1 MRIATCLQPSEAVV
15 HRRDGHYTR
24 GPDMAVADLTKN
36 AVDVLPEGGLERKL
50 ALGRPLRVKLGVD
63 PTGPDIHLGFAVV
76 LRRLAAFQAEGHTA
90 VLIVGDYTAR
100 IGDPSGRSKE
110 RKVLP
115 DEVLDANAKLFADQ
129 AFRILDRDRTE
140 IRFNGEWLGK
150 LDYAELVRLTR
161 TGTVA
166 RLLERDDFAKRFAA
180 REPISVS
187 ELLYPFAQGYDSVA
201 VEADVEVGGTDQLY
215 NLLMGRDVMEH
226 YGQEPQAIVTYEL
239 LVGIDGVE
247 KMAKSTGN
255 YIGIDEPPEEQF
267 GKTMSIPD
275 TAMEQWWRLC
285 LDREPPGGDPME
297 AKLALARGIVELYHG
312 AEAAARAE
320 EHFTRVVREHQPPTD
335 GVSEI
340 RLPDGD
346 PVHLPAVLASAFGV
360 TTSEAR
366 RLIAQ
371 GGVRVNGDVA
381 TELDVPRSA
390 LKGALVQAG
399 KRRYARLTVP

>member
-1 MRIATCLQPSEAVV
+1 MGL
-15 HRRDGHYTR
+15 
-24 GPDMAVADLTKN
+24 ADLTRN
-36 AVDVLPEGGLERKL
+36 AVDVLPEGGLEQKL
-50 ALGRPLRVKLGVD
+50 ARGRPLRVKLGID

-76 LRRLAAFQAEGHTA
+76 LRRLAAFQADGHTA

-110 RKVLP
+110 RQVLP
-115 DEVLDANAKLFADQ
+115 DDVLDANAELFAEQ
-129 AFRILDRDRTE
+129 VFRILDRERTE
-140 IRFNGEWLGK
+140 IRFNGEWLGN
-150 LDYAELVRLTR
+150 LDYAEIVRLTR

-166 RLLERDDFAKRFAA
+166 RLLERDDFAKRFTA

-226 YGQEPQAIVTYEL
+226 YGQEPQAVVTYEL
-239 LVGIDGVE
+239 LVGTDGIE
-247 KMAKSTGN
+247 KMGKSTGN
-255 YIGIDEPPEEQF
+255 YVGIDEPPEEQF

-275 TAMEQWWRLC
+275 AALEQWWRLC
-285 LDREPPGGDPME
+285 LDRDPPGGDPME
-297 AKLALARGIVELYHG
+297 SKLALARGIVELYHG
-312 AEAAARAE
+312 PEAAALAE
-320 EHFTRVVREHQPPTD
+320 EHFTRVVREHRPPSD
-335 GVSEI
+335 GVPEI
-340 RLPDGD
+340 ELPAGD
-346 PVHLPAVLASAFGV
+346 PLHLPALLASAFGL

-381 TELDVPRSA
+381 TELDMPRSA
-390 LKGALVQAG
+390 LEGALVQAG
-399 KRRYARLTVP
+399 KRRYVRLTVP